1 LPFPFADA
9 VANAAASAVVPPIAT
24 LVKAG
29 SNATPPIAPP
39 LPVCTAIPVNV
50 MTTRVGTPA
59 FEAPVPELEPD
70 PVLEPELPEPD
81 PVLELNPEPEPA
93 PVPLVLDDRMAN
105 GSAETTVLAA
115 KTADAPPIDD
125 TTEADADAAAA
136 SEEDE
141 DDAVDDDEEE
151 DDAEAGE
158 YGNTVDDDCIDGVSN
173 VTLTALAHDCTLD
186 LSDSDAAADTAT
198 N

>member
-1 LPFPFADA
+1 
-9 VANAAASAVVPPIAT
+9 
-24 LVKAG
+24 
-29 SNATPPIAPP
+29 
-39 LPVCTAIPVNV
+39 
-50 MTTRVGTPA
+50 MTTRVGAPA
-59 FEAPVPELEPD
+59 FEAPAPE
-70 PVLEPELPEPD
+70 PEPD
-81 PVLELNPEPEPA
+81 PVIELEPEPEFAPVLGPEPG
-93 PVPLVLDDRMAN
+93 PVPLALDDRMAN

-115 KTADAPPIDD
+115 KAADAPPIDE
-125 TTEADADAAAA
+125 TTEAEADAAAA

-141 DDAVDDDEEE
+141 DDAVDDEDDDDDDE
-151 DDAEAGE
+151 DAEAGE